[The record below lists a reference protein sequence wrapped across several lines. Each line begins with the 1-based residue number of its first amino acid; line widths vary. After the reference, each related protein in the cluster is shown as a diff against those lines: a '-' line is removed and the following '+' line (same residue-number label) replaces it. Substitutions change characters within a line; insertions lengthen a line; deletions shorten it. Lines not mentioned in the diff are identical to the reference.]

1 MIRKSLLLKLFDA
14 AFMQRWNDKARPMEF
29 TELDKQA
36 HKMVIAYFLGKFEEN
51 TPGFDWLEIIEGGLF
66 ELLQRIV
73 LTDLK
78 PPIFHK
84 IKADAQKYKLLNEW
98 VYTELE
104 PFITPLG
111 KPFCQRFRKHFSH
124 REENVNTRI
133 LSAAHFYATKLE
145 FAIIRQA
152 NPDGYDITDIQKD
165 LDAKQEKYAELPGI
179 AQLNSHAEYRRFISL
194 CGELRFQ
201 TRWSNLHRIPK
212 TSVIGHL
219 LFVAILVYLFSLEIG
234 ACKQRRI
241 NNYLTGLFHD
251 LPEVLTRDII
261 SPVKKS
267 VAGLDDLIKEYEK
280 ELLEKEIYGL
290 IPSAWHP
297 EIKMFAE
304 KEFETRINQDG
315 KIKILDTQKT
325 AASGQN
331 PAEDASELINAKYNK
346 DEFNPRDGNLVK
358 AADELAAF
366 IEAYVA
372 IRNGSASQELWRA
385 RVSLGNK
392 YQNEIKNIGGINFG
406 EIYADFD

>member
-84 IKADAQKYKLLNEW
+84 IKADAVKYKLLNDW
-98 VYTELE
+98 VYNELE
-104 PFITPLG
+104 PFIAPLG
-111 KPFCQRFRKHFSH
+111 KPFCHRFRKHFSR

-152 NPDGYDITDIQKD
+152 NPDGYDIAEIQKD
-165 LDAKQEKYAELPGI
+165 LDAKQKKYAELPGI

-280 ELLEKEIYGL
+280 ELLEKEVYGL

-304 KEFETRINQDG
+304 KEFETRITRNG
-315 KIKILDTQKT
+315 KIKILGTQKT
-325 AASGQN
+325 AASAQN
-331 PAEDASELINAKYNK
+331 PAGDASELINAEYNK
-346 DEFNPRDGNLVK
+346 DIFNPRDGSLVK

-372 IRNGSASQELWRA
+372 IRNGSANQELWRA
-385 RVSLGNK
+385 RVSLDNK

>member
-1 MIRKSLLLKLFDA
+1 MIRKSLLLKIFDA

-36 HKMVIAYFLGKFEEN
+36 HKMVIAYFLGKFEES

-66 ELLQRIV
+66 ELLQRTV

-84 IKADAQKYKLLNEW
+84 IKADTEKYKLLNEW
-98 VYTELE
+98 VYNELE
-104 PFITPLG
+104 PFIVPLG
-111 KPFCQRFRKHFSH
+111 KPFCHRFQEHFSR
-124 REENVNTRI
+124 REENINTRI

-145 FAIIRQA
+145 FTIIRQA
-152 NPDGYDITDIQKD
+152 NPDGYDIADIQKD
-165 LDAKQEKYAELPGI
+165 LDAKQKKYANLPGI

-219 LFVAILVYLFSLEIG
+219 LLVAILVYLFSLEIG

-304 KEFETRINQDG
+304 NEFETRITQDG
-315 KIKILDTQKT
+315 KIKILATQNA
-325 AASGQN
+325 AASAQN
-331 PAEDASELINAKYNK
+331 PAGDASELINTKYNEDK
-346 DEFNPRDGNLVK
+346 FNPRDGSLVK

-366 IEAYVA
+366 MEAYVA
-372 IRNGSASQELWRA
+372 IRNGSASQEFWRA
-385 RVSLGNK
+385 RVGLDNK
-392 YQNEIKNIGGINFG
+392 YQNEIKKIAGINFG

>member
-84 IKADAQKYKLLNEW
+84 IKADAVKYKLLNDW
-98 VYTELE
+98 VYNELE
-104 PFITPLG
+104 PFISPLG
-111 KPFCQRFRKHFSH
+111 KPFCHRFRKHFSR

-219 LFVAILVYLFSLEIG
+219 LFVAILVYLFSLEIE

-280 ELLEKEIYGL
+280 ELLEKEVYGL
-290 IPSAWHP
+290 IPAAWHP

-325 AASGQN
+325 AASEQN

-346 DEFNPRDGNLVK
+346 DEFNPRDGSLVK